1 LNLTKFYFSFDKL
14 TIHLKDNILPENN
27 RKPAKGTLL
36 VSSPLIEDFF
46 RRTVILITEHN
57 DVGSVGFVLN
67 AKLTVTL
74 GEAIPELETMNSDL
88 YLGGPVQR
96 ELLNFLHKIPDI
108 IEGGYEVADGIYWG
122 GNYEILKILADSGEI
137 KNDDITF
144 FLGYSGWAP
153 GQLEDELALNTW
165 YVTDAKAED
174 IFHKSPE
181 VNLWRKVLK
190 RMGGNFNI
198 ISSFP
203 DDPSMN

>member
-1 LNLTKFYFSFDKL
+1 MNLTKFYFSFDKL

-27 RKPAKGTLL
+27 RKPDKGTLL

>member
-1 LNLTKFYFSFDKL
+1 
-14 TIHLKDNILPENN
+14 LKDNILPENN

>member
-1 LNLTKFYFSFDKL
+1 
-14 TIHLKDNILPENN
+14 
-27 RKPAKGTLL
+27 
-36 VSSPLIEDFF
+36 
-46 RRTVILITEHN
+46 
-57 DVGSVGFVLN
+57 
-67 AKLTVTL
+67 
-74 GEAIPELETMNSDL
+74 MNSDL

>member
-1 LNLTKFYFSFDKL
+1 M
-14 TIHLKDNILPENN
+14 KDNILPENN